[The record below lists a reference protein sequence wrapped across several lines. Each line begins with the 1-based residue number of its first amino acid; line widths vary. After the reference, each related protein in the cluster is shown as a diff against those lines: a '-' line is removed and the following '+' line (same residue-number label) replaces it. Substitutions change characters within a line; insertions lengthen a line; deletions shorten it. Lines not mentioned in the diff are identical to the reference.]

1 MPAPRK
7 RGNAQRR
14 SFTTIFSNEQQYLSL
29 TVLSRD
35 IADAELGT
43 QSNVFERCVTSSL
56 LPSRAAE
63 RYAAMLYARD
73 EPLGVL
79 ECIEALAREL
89 SIAAGE
95 PASEEG
101 LVGFVR
107 YAYDYAA
114 GHRVEIGPCAARK
127 ALAAD
132 LEALVDHFAAGGERR
147 PRGRRSAP
155 NTDLGALGRRRGGA
169 EGRAVC
175 NPLDLGLP
183 GRQTPRVPCARG
195 CRAGGPRR
203 RWDAH
208 RRRPVRQ
215 MGVHLRGREDR

>member
-1 MPAPRK
+1 
-7 RGNAQRR
+7 
-14 SFTTIFSNEQQYLSL
+14 
-29 TVLSRD
+29 
-35 IADAELGT
+35 
-43 QSNVFERCVTSSL
+43 ERCVTSSL

-79 ECIEALAREL
+79 ECIEALARDL

-114 GHRVEIGPCAARK
+114 EHHVEIGPCAARK

-132 LEALVDHFAAGGERR
+132 LEALVDH
-147 PRGRRSAP
+147 
-155 NTDLGALGRRRGGA
+155 
-169 EGRAVC
+169 
-175 NPLDLGLP
+175 
-183 GRQTPRVPCARG
+183 
-195 CRAGGPRR
+195 
-203 RWDAH
+203 
-208 RRRPVRQ
+208 
-215 MGVHLRGREDR
+215 